1 MMKSMTA
8 YASSEN
14 TKDQLTVSIEI
25 RSYNSRYLDIS
36 LRAPHGYLCLED
48 KIKSMISD
56 NVSRGRIEIKLQIT
70 DDSEDAYGFD
80 IDEPKA
86 LAYINVLS
94 KLKNKFNINA
104 DISLDLLVNTGGVIK
119 PVETSKDMDIC
130 WDSIKTRLST
140 ALDDLNAMRKKEGDF
155 IAKDFTNRLDFIEK
169 SIGQIKKDS
178 GNLLSH
184 YQERLKERIAALT
197 KGLIDIDPARIAQEA
212 AFFAD
217 RSDISEEILR
227 VESHIKEFR
236 AIMDSEESAGR
247 KLNFLLQEFSREF
260 NTMGAKAGN
269 SNVLHTIVTVKSE
282 LEKIREQVQNI
293 E

>member
-8 YASSEN
+8 YASSES
-14 TKDQLTVSIEI
+14 TKEQLTVSIEI
-25 RSYNSRYLDIS
+25 RSYNSRHLDIA

-56 NVSRGRIEIKLQIT
+56 NVSRGRIEIKLQII
-70 DDSEDAYGFD
+70 DDSKDAYGFD

-119 PVETSKDMDIC
+119 PVETGKDMDIC
-130 WDSIKTRLST
+130 WDSIKTCLSA
-140 ALDDLNAMRKKEGDF
+140 ALDDLNVMRKKEGNF
-155 IAKDFTNRLDFIEK
+155 IARDFTSRLDFIEK
-169 SIGQIKKDS
+169 NTGQIKKDS

-184 YQERLKERIAALT
+184 YQERLKERITALT
-197 KGLIDIDPARIAQEA
+197 KGMIDIDPARIAQEA

-217 RSDISEEILR
+217 RSDISEEIVR

-269 SNVLHTIVTVKSE
+269 SNVSHIIVTVKSE

>member
-14 TKDQLTVSIEI
+14 IKDQLAVSMEI
-25 RSYNSRYLDIS
+25 RSYNGRYLDIA

-56 NVSRGRIEIKLQIT
+56 NVSRGRIEIKLRIT
-70 DDSEDAYGFD
+70 DDSENAYGFD

-86 LAYINVLS
+86 SAYINVLS

-104 DISLDLLVNTGGVIK
+104 DISLDLLVNAGGIIK
-119 PVETSKDMDIC
+119 PVEIGKDMNIY
-130 WDSIKTRLST
+130 WDSIKTCLTT

-169 SIGQIKKDS
+169 STGQIKKDS

-184 YQERLKERIAALT
+184 YQERLKERITALT
-197 KGLIDIDPARIAQEA
+197 KGMIDIDPVRIAQEA

-236 AIMDSEESAGR
+236 TIMGSEESAGR

-269 SNVLHTIVTVKSE
+269 SNVSHTIVTVKSE

>member
-8 YASSEN
+8 YASSES

-25 RSYNSRYLDIS
+25 RSYNSKYLDIS
-36 LRAPHGYLCLED
+36 LRMPHEYLCLEN

-56 NVSRGRIEIKLQIT
+56 KVSRGRIEIKLQIT
-70 DDSEDAYGFD
+70 DDSEDAYVFD

-94 KLKNKFNINA
+94 ELKNRFNINT
-104 DISLDLLVNTGGVIK
+104 DISLDLMVNTGRVIK
-119 PVETSKDMDIC
+119 PVEVSKDIDAY
-130 WDSIKTRLST
+130 WDNVKTCISI
-140 ALDDLNAMRKKEGDF
+140 ALDGLNAMRKKEGDF
-155 IAKDFTNRLDFIEK
+155 IAKDFTNRLDFVEK
-169 SIGQIKKDS
+169 SLGQIKKES
-178 GNLLSH
+178 ENLLSH
-184 YQERLKERIAALT
+184 YQERLKERINVLT
-197 KGLIDIDPARIAQEA
+197 RGMIDIDPARIAQEA

-217 RSDISEEILR
+217 RSDISEEIVR

-236 AIMDSEESAGR
+236 TIMDSEESAGR
-247 KLNFLLQEFSREF
+247 KLNFLLQEFGREF

-269 SNVLHTIVTVKSE
+269 SNVSHIIVAVKSE

>member
-14 TKDQLTVSIEI
+14 TKDYLTVSIEI

-36 LRAPHGYLCLED
+36 LRLPHEYLCLEN

-56 NVSRGRIEIKLQIT
+56 NVSRGRIEINLQIT

-80 IDEPKA
+80 VDEPKA

-94 KLKNKFNINA
+94 KLKNRFNLNT
-104 DISLDLLVNTGGVIK
+104 DISLDLMVNTGGVIK
-119 PVETSKDMDIC
+119 PVETGKDTNIC
-130 WDSIKTRLST
+130 WDSIKTCLST

-155 IAKDFTNRLDFIEK
+155 IAKDFTNRLDFIEE
-169 SIGQIKKDS
+169 SIGQIKEDS

-184 YQERLKERIAALT
+184 YQERLKERITALT
-197 KGLIDIDPARIAQEA
+197 KGMIDIDPARIAQEA

-227 VESHIKEFR
+227 VESHTKEFR
-236 AIMDSEESAGR
+236 AIMGSEESAGR

-269 SNVLHTIVTVKSE
+269 SNVSHRIVTVKSE
-282 LEKIREQVQNI
+282 LEKVREQVQNI

>member
-1 MMKSMTA
+1 MTA
-8 YASSEN
+8 YSSSES
-14 TKDQLTVSIEI
+14 TKEQLTVSVEI

-36 LRAPHGYLCLED
+36 LRVPHNYLCLEN
-48 KIKSMISD
+48 KIKSIISD

-70 DDSEDAYGFD
+70 DDSENAYGFD

-104 DISLDLLVNTGGVIK
+104 DISLDLLMNTGGVIK
-119 PVETSKDMDIC
+119 PVEISKDMDIC
-130 WDSIKTRLST
+130 WDSIETCLSS

-178 GNLLSH
+178 GNLFSH
-184 YQERLKERIAALT
+184 YQEQLEERINTLT
-197 KGLIDIDPARIAQEA
+197 KGMIDIDPARIAQEV

-217 RSDISEEILR
+217 KSDISEEILR

-236 AIMDSEESAGR
+236 AIMASEESAGR

-269 SNVLHTIVTVKSE
+269 SNVSHTIVTVKSE

>member
-8 YASSEN
+8 YASSES
-14 TKDQLTVSIEI
+14 TKDQLNVSLEI

-36 LRAPHGYLCLED
+36 LRAPHGYLCIED

-56 NVSRGRIEIKLQIT
+56 NISRGRIEIKLQII
-70 DDSEDAYGFD
+70 DDSQNAYVFD

-119 PVETSKDMDIC
+119 PVETSKDIDIC
-130 WDSIKTRLST
+130 WDSIKTCLSK
-140 ALDDLNAMRKKEGDF
+140 ALNDLNAMRKKEGDF

-184 YQERLKERIAALT
+184 YQERLKERINTLT
-197 KGLIDIDPARIAQEA
+197 QGMINIDPARIAQEA
-212 AFFAD
+212 AFLAD
-217 RSDISEEILR
+217 RSDISEEIVR
-227 VESHIKEFR
+227 VESHIKEFS
-236 AIMDSEESAGR
+236 AIMDSEESAGK

-260 NTMGAKAGN
+260 NTMGSKAGS
-269 SNVLHTIVTVKSE
+269 SNVSHIIVAVKSE

>member
-1 MMKSMTA
+1 MKSMTA

-25 RSYNSRYLDIS
+25 RSYNSRYLDIF

-169 SIGQIKKDS
+169 SIGRIKKDS

-227 VESHIKEFR
+227 VESHMKEFR

-269 SNVLHTIVTVKSE
+269 SNVSHTIVTVKSE

>member
-1 MMKSMTA
+1 
-8 YASSEN
+8 ASSEG

-36 LRAPHGYLCLED
+36 LRAPYGYLCLED

-56 NVSRGRIEIKLQIT
+56 NISRGRIEIKLQII
-70 DDSEDAYGFD
+70 DDSEDAYVFD

-94 KLKNKFNINA
+94 KLKNKFKINT

-119 PVETSKDMDIC
+119 PVETSKDMEIC
-130 WDSIKTRLST
+130 WDSIKTCLSV

-155 IAKDFTNRLDFIEK
+155 ISKDFTNRLDFIEK

-184 YQERLKERIAALT
+184 YQERLKERITALT
-197 KGLIDIDPARIAQEA
+197 QGMIDIDPARIAQEA

-217 RSDISEEILR
+217 RSDISEELVR

-269 SNVLHTIVTVKSE
+269 SNLSHTIVTVKSE

>member
-1 MMKSMTA
+1 MKSMTA
-8 YASSEN
+8 YAISES
-14 TKDQLTVSIEI
+14 TKDQLTVSVEI
-25 RSYNSRYLDIS
+25 RSYNSKYLDIS

-56 NVSRGRIEIKLQIT
+56 NVSRGRIETKLQIT
-70 DDSEDAYGFD
+70 DDSEDAYVFD

-94 KLKNKFNINA
+94 KLKNKFNINT
-104 DISLDLLVNTGGVIK
+104 DISLDLLVNSGGVIK
-119 PVETSKDMDIC
+119 PVETGKDMDIC
-130 WDSIKTRLST
+130 WDSIKTCLST

-155 IAKDFTNRLDFIEK
+155 IAKDFTNRLNFIEK
-169 SIGQIKKDS
+169 SIGQIKNES
-178 GNLLSH
+178 ENLLSH
-184 YQERLKERIAALT
+184 YQERLKERINTLT
-197 KGLIDIDPARIAQEA
+197 QGMIDIDPARIAQEA

-217 RSDISEEILR
+217 RSDISEELVR

-236 AIMDSEESAGR
+236 TIMDSEKSAGR
-247 KLNFLLQEFSREF
+247 KLNFLLQEFGREF
-260 NTMGAKAGN
+260 NTMGSKAGN
-269 SNVLHTIVTVKSE
+269 SNVSHIIVAVKSE

>member
-1 MMKSMTA
+1 MKSMTA

-25 RSYNSRYLDIS
+25 RSYNSRYLDIF

-227 VESHIKEFR
+227 VESHMKEFR

-269 SNVLHTIVTVKSE
+269 SNVSHTIVTVKSE

>member
-1 MMKSMTA
+1 MKSMTA

-14 TKDQLTVSIEI
+14 TKDYLTVSIEI
-25 RSYNSRYLDIS
+25 RSYNSKYLDIS
-36 LRAPHGYLCLED
+36 LRLPHEYLCLEN
-48 KIKSMISD
+48 KIKSMTSD
-56 NVSRGRIEIKLQIT
+56 NVSRGRIEINLQIT

-80 IDEPKA
+80 VDEPKA

-94 KLKNKFNINA
+94 KLKNRLNLNS
-104 DISLDLLVNTGGVIK
+104 DISLELLVNTGGVIK
-119 PVETSKDMDIC
+119 PVETGKDIDIC
-130 WDSIKTRLST
+130 WESIKTCLST

-155 IAKDFTNRLDFIEK
+155 IAKDFTNRLDFIEE

-178 GNLLSH
+178 GNLLFH
-184 YQERLKERIAALT
+184 YQERLKERITALT
-197 KGLIDIDPARIAQEA
+197 KGMIDIDPARIAQEA

-227 VESHIKEFR
+227 VESHTQEFR
-236 AIMDSEESAGR
+236 AIMGSEESAGR

-269 SNVLHTIVTVKSE
+269 SNVSHRIVTVKSE

>member
-1 MMKSMTA
+1 MKSMTA

-25 RSYNSRYLDIS
+25 RSYNSRYLDIF

-104 DISLDLLVNTGGVIK
+104 DISLDLLVNIGGVIK

-130 WDSIKTRLST
+130 WDSIKTCLST

-227 VESHIKEFR
+227 VESHMKEFR

-269 SNVLHTIVTVKSE
+269 SNVSHTIVTVKSE

>member
-8 YASSEN
+8 YAISEN

-36 LRAPHGYLCLED
+36 LRAPHGYFCLED

-56 NVSRGRIEIKLQIT
+56 NVSRGRIEINLQIT
-70 DDSEDAYGFD
+70 DNFEDAYGFD

-94 KLKNKFNINA
+94 RLKNKFNINA
-104 DISLDLLVNTGGVIK
+104 DISLELLVNTGGVIK
-119 PVETSKDMDIC
+119 PVETGKEMDIC
-130 WDSIKTRLST
+130 WDSIKTCLST

-155 IAKDFTNRLDFIEK
+155 IAKDFINRLDFIEK
-169 SIGQIKKDS
+169 STGQIKKDS

-184 YQERLKERIAALT
+184 YQERLKVRITALT
-197 KGLIDIDPARIAQEA
+197 KGMIDIDPVRIAQEA

-217 RSDISEEILR
+217 KSDISEEILR

-236 AIMDSEESAGR
+236 AIMNSEESAGR

-269 SNVLHTIVTVKSE
+269 SDVSHTIVTVKSE

>member
-1 MMKSMTA
+1 MKSMTA
-8 YASSEN
+8 YASSES
-14 TKDQLTVSIEI
+14 TKDQLTVSVEI

-70 DDSEDAYGFD
+70 DDSEDAYVFD

-94 KLKNKFNINA
+94 KLKNKFNINT
-104 DISLDLLVNTGGVIK
+104 DISLDLLVNTGGLIK

-130 WDSIKTRLST
+130 WDSIKTCLST

-155 IAKDFTNRLDFIEK
+155 IAKDFTDRLDFIEK
-169 SIGQIKKDS
+169 SIGQIKKES
-178 GNLLSH
+178 ENLLSH
-184 YQERLKERIAALT
+184 YQERLKERINTLT
-197 KGLIDIDPARIAQEA
+197 QGMIDIDPARIAQEA
-212 AFFAD
+212 AFLAD
-217 RSDISEEILR
+217 RSDISEELVR

-236 AIMDSEESAGR
+236 AIMHSEESDGR
-247 KLNFLLQEFSREF
+247 TLNFLLQEFGREF
-260 NTMGAKAGN
+260 NTMGSKAGN
-269 SNVLHTIVTVKSE
+269 SNVSHIIVAVKSE

>member
-8 YASSEN
+8 YASSES
-14 TKDQLTVSIEI
+14 TKNQLTVSVEI

-36 LRAPHGYLCLED
+36 LRTPHGYLCLED

-56 NVSRGRIEIKLQIT
+56 NVSRGRIEIKLQII
-70 DDSEDAYGFD
+70 DDSEDAYVFD

-119 PVETSKDMDIC
+119 PVETSKDMDTC
-130 WDSIKTRLST
+130 WDSIKTCLSA
-140 ALDDLNAMRKKEGDF
+140 ALEDLNAMRNKEGDF

-184 YQERLKERIAALT
+184 YQERLKERITALT
-197 KGLIDIDPARIAQEA
+197 QGMIDIDPARTAQEA

-217 RSDISEEILR
+217 KSDISEEILR

-236 AIMDSEESAGR
+236 IIMDSDESAGR
-247 KLNFLLQEFSREF
+247 KLNFLLQEFGREF
-260 NTMGAKAGN
+260 NTMGSKAGN
-269 SNVLHTIVTVKSE
+269 SNVSHIIVAVKSE

>member
-1 MMKSMTA
+1 MTA
-8 YASSEN
+8 YAISES
-14 TKDQLTVSIEI
+14 TKDQLTVSVEI

-56 NVSRGRIEIKLQIT
+56 NVSRGRIEIKLQII
-70 DDSEDAYGFD
+70 DDSENAYVFD

-94 KLKNKFNINA
+94 KLKNKFNVNT
-104 DISLDLLVNTGGVIK
+104 DISLDLLVNSCGVIK
-119 PVETSKDMDIC
+119 SVETSKDMDIC
-130 WDSIKTRLST
+130 WDSIKTCLST

-155 IAKDFTNRLDFIEK
+155 IAKDFTNRLNFIEK

-184 YQERLKERIAALT
+184 YQERLKERINTLT
-197 KGLIDIDPARIAQEA
+197 QGMIDIEPARIAQEA
-212 AFFAD
+212 AFLAD
-217 RSDISEEILR
+217 RSDISEEIVR

-236 AIMDSEESAGR
+236 AIMHSEESAGR
-247 KLNFLLQEFSREF
+247 KLNFLLQEFGREF
-260 NTMGAKAGN
+260 NTMGSKAGN
-269 SNVLHTIVTVKSE
+269 SNVSHIIVAVKSE

>member
-8 YASSEN
+8 YASSES
-14 TKDQLTVSIEI
+14 TKEQLTVSIEI

-56 NVSRGRIEIKLQIT
+56 NVSRGRIEIKLQII
-70 DDSEDAYGFD
+70 DDSEEAYGFD

-104 DISLDLLVNTGGVIK
+104 DISLELLVNTGGVIK

-130 WDSIKTRLST
+130 WNRIKACLTGT
-140 ALDDLNAMRKKEGDF
+140 LDDLNAMRKKEGDF

-184 YQERLKERIAALT
+184 YQERLKERITVLT
-197 KGLIDIDPARIAQEA
+197 KGMIDIDPARIAQEA

-236 AIMDSEESAGR
+236 TIMDSEESAGR
-247 KLNFLLQEFSREF
+247 KLNFLLQEFNREF

-269 SNVLHTIVTVKSE
+269 SNVSHTIVTVKSE

>member
-8 YASSEN
+8 YASSES

-36 LRAPHGYLCLED
+36 LRAPYGYLCLED

-56 NVSRGRIEIKLQIT
+56 NISRGRIEIKLQII
-70 DDSEDAYGFD
+70 DDSEDAYVFD

-94 KLKNKFNINA
+94 KLKNKFKINT

-119 PVETSKDMDIC
+119 PVETSKDMEIC
-130 WDSIKTRLST
+130 WDSIKTCLSV

-155 IAKDFTNRLDFIEK
+155 ISKDFTNRLDFIEK

-184 YQERLKERIAALT
+184 YQERLKERITALT
-197 KGLIDIDPARIAQEA
+197 QGMIDIDPARIAQEA

-217 RSDISEEILR
+217 RSDISEELVR

-269 SNVLHTIVTVKSE
+269 SNLSHTIVTVKSE

>member
-1 MMKSMTA
+1 MKSMTA
-8 YASSEN
+8 YAISES
-14 TKDQLTVSIEI
+14 TKDQLTVSVEI

-56 NVSRGRIEIKLQIT
+56 NVSRGRIEIKLQII
-70 DDSEDAYGFD
+70 DDSENAYVFD

-94 KLKNKFNINA
+94 KLKNKLNVNT
-104 DISLDLLVNTGGVIK
+104 DISLDLLVNSGGVIK
-119 PVETSKDMDIC
+119 SVETSKDMDIC
-130 WDSIKTRLST
+130 WDSIKTCLST
-140 ALDDLNAMRKKEGDF
+140 ALDDLNAMRKKEGNF
-155 IAKDFTNRLDFIEK
+155 ITKDFTNRLNFIEK

-184 YQERLKERIAALT
+184 YQERLKERINTLT
-197 KGLIDIDPARIAQEA
+197 QGMIDIEPARIAQEA
-212 AFFAD
+212 AFLAD
-217 RSDISEEILR
+217 RSDISEEIVR

-236 AIMDSEESAGR
+236 AIMHSEEAAGR
-247 KLNFLLQEFSREF
+247 KLNFLLQEFGREF
-260 NTMGAKAGN
+260 NTMGSKAGN
-269 SNVLHTIVTVKSE
+269 SNVSHIIVAVKSE

>member
-1 MMKSMTA
+1 MTA

-25 RSYNSRYLDIS
+25 RSYNSRYLDIF

-227 VESHIKEFR
+227 VESHMKEFR

-269 SNVLHTIVTVKSE
+269 SNVSHTIVTVKSE

>member
-1 MMKSMTA
+1 MKSMTA

-14 TKDQLTVSIEI
+14 IKDQLAVSIEI
-25 RSYNSRYLDIS
+25 RSYNSRYLDIA

-56 NVSRGRIEIKLQIT
+56 N
-70 DDSEDAYGFD
+70 
-80 IDEPKA
+80 
-86 LAYINVLS
+86 
-94 KLKNKFNINA
+94 A
-104 DISLDLLVNTGGVIK
+104 DISLDLLVNAGGIIK
-119 PVETSKDMDIC
+119 PVEIGKDMNIY
-130 WDSIKTRLST
+130 WDSIKTCLTT

-169 SIGQIKKDS
+169 STGQIKKDS

-184 YQERLKERIAALT
+184 YQERLKERITALT
-197 KGLIDIDPARIAQEA
+197 KGMIDIDPARIAQEA

-236 AIMDSEESAGR
+236 TIMGSEESAGR

-269 SNVLHTIVTVKSE
+269 SNVSHTIVTVKSE
-282 LEKIREQVQNI
+282 LQKQDGNHIVFLFSSC
-293 E
+293 

>member
-8 YASSEN
+8 YASSES

-36 LRAPHGYLCLED
+36 LRSPYGYLCLED

-56 NVSRGRIEIKLQIT
+56 NISRGRIEIKLQII
-70 DDSEDAYGFD
+70 DDSEDAYVFD

-94 KLKNKFNINA
+94 KLKNKFKINTN
-104 DISLDLLVNTGGVIK
+104 ISLDLLVNTGGVIK
-119 PVETSKDMDIC
+119 PVETSKDMDAC
-130 WDSIKTRLST
+130 WDSIKTCLSV

-155 IAKDFTNRLDFIEK
+155 IAKDFTDRLDFIEK
-169 SIGQIKKDS
+169 SIGQIKKEA

-184 YQERLKERIAALT
+184 YQERLKERITALT
-197 KGLIDIDPARIAQEA
+197 QGMIDIDPARIAQEA
-212 AFFAD
+212 AFLAD
-217 RSDISEEILR
+217 RSDISEELVR

-247 KLNFLLQEFSREF
+247 KLNFLLQEFGREF
-260 NTMGAKAGN
+260 NTMGSKAGN
-269 SNVLHTIVTVKSE
+269 SNVSHIIVAVKSE

>member
-8 YASSEN
+8 YAGSEN
-14 TKDQLTVSIEI
+14 TKNQLTVSIEI
-25 RSYNSRYLDIS
+25 CSYNSRYLDIC
-36 LRAPHGYLCLED
+36 LRMPHEYLCLEN

-56 NVSRGRIEIKLQIT
+56 NVSRGRIEINLQIT
-70 DDSEDAYGFD
+70 DNSKNAYGFD

-86 LAYINVLS
+86 MSYINVLS
-94 KLKNKFNINA
+94 KLKNKFNINS

-119 PVETSKDMDIC
+119 PVKTGKDIDIC
-130 WDSIKTRLST
+130 WDSIKTCFST
-140 ALDDLNAMRKKEGDF
+140 ALDDLNDMRKKEGDF
-155 IAKDFTNRLDFIEK
+155 ISKDFTHRLDFIEK

-184 YQERLKERIAALT
+184 YQERLKERITAIT
-197 KGLIDIDPARIAQEA
+197 KGMIDIDPARIAQET

-227 VESHIKEFR
+227 VESHTKEFR
-236 AIMDSEESAGR
+236 TIMGAEESSGK

-269 SNVLHTIVTVKSE
+269 SNVSHTIVTVKSE

>member
-1 MMKSMTA
+1 MTA
-8 YASSEN
+8 YAISES
-14 TKDQLTVSIEI
+14 TKDQLTVSVEI

-36 LRAPHGYLCLED
+36 LRAPHGYLRLED

-70 DDSEDAYGFD
+70 DDSEDAYVFD

-94 KLKNKFNINA
+94 KLKNKFNINT
-104 DISLDLLVNTGGVIK
+104 DISLDLLVNSGGVIK

-130 WDSIKTRLST
+130 WDSIETCLSK

-155 IAKDFTNRLDFIEK
+155 IAKDFTDRLDFIEK
-169 SIGQIKKDS
+169 SIGQIKKES
-178 GNLLSH
+178 ENLLSH
-184 YQERLKERIAALT
+184 YQERLKERINTLT
-197 KGLIDIDPARIAQEA
+197 QGMIDIEPARIAQEA

-217 RSDISEEILR
+217 RSDISEEIVR

-236 AIMDSEESAGR
+236 AIMHSEESAGR
-247 KLNFLLQEFSREF
+247 KLNFLLQEFGREF
-260 NTMGAKAGN
+260 NTMGSKAGN
-269 SNVLHTIVTVKSE
+269 SNVSHIIIAVKSE

>member
-1 MMKSMTA
+1 
-8 YASSEN
+8 
-14 TKDQLTVSIEI
+14 
-25 RSYNSRYLDIS
+25 
-36 LRAPHGYLCLED
+36 
-48 KIKSMISD
+48 MISD

-227 VESHIKEFR
+227 VESHMKEFR

-269 SNVLHTIVTVKSE
+269 SNVSHTIVTVKSE

>member
-1 MMKSMTA
+1 MKSMTA

-14 TKDQLTVSIEI
+14 TKDYLTVSIEI
-25 RSYNSRYLDIS
+25 RSYNSKYLDIS
-36 LRAPHGYLCLED
+36 LRLPHEYLCLEN
-48 KIKSMISD
+48 KIKSMTSD
-56 NVSRGRIEIKLQIT
+56 NVSRGRIEINLQIT

-80 IDEPKA
+80 VDEPKA

-94 KLKNKFNINA
+94 KLKNRFNLNS
-104 DISLDLLVNTGGVIK
+104 DISLELLVNTGGVIK
-119 PVETSKDMDIC
+119 PVETGKDIDIC
-130 WDSIKTRLST
+130 WESIKTCLST

-155 IAKDFTNRLDFIEK
+155 IAKDFTNRLDFIEE

-178 GNLLSH
+178 GNLLFH
-184 YQERLKERIAALT
+184 YQERLKERITALT
-197 KGLIDIDPARIAQEA
+197 KGMIDIDPARIAQEA

-227 VESHIKEFR
+227 VESHTQEFR
-236 AIMDSEESAGR
+236 AIMGSEESAGR

-269 SNVLHTIVTVKSE
+269 SNVSHRIVTVKSE

>member
-1 MMKSMTA
+1 MTA
-8 YASSEN
+8 YASAESA
-14 TKDQLTVSIEI
+14 KDQLTVSIEI

-36 LRAPHGYLCLED
+36 LRTPRGYLRLED

-70 DDSEDAYGFD
+70 DDSEDAYVFD

-94 KLKNKFNINA
+94 KLKNKFNINT
-104 DISLDLLVNTGGVIK
+104 DISLDLLVNSGGVVK

-130 WDSIKTRLST
+130 WDSIKTCLNI

-184 YQERLKERIAALT
+184 YQERLKERINTLT
-197 KGLIDIDPARIAQEA
+197 QGMIDIDPARIAQEA
-212 AFFAD
+212 AFLAD
-217 RSDISEEILR
+217 RSDISEELVR

-247 KLNFLLQEFSREF
+247 KLNFLLQEFGREF
-260 NTMGAKAGN
+260 NTMGSKAGN
-269 SNVLHTIVTVKSE
+269 SNVSHIIVAVKSE